1 VKRQIEVVTQDELA
15 SSYGFQRTFVDALPL
30 LVGMAFLMAGSGL
43 TATLLGVRAGLEGFS
58 PTVTGAVLSA
68 FYLGFLAGSM
78 ITPGTIWRVGHVRV
92 FAGLASLAS
101 AAVLLHVIRPEP
113 FSWFVLRA
121 VSGLCLAGLYVVT
134 ETWLN
139 GAATNRTRGGLL
151 AGYMVVVTGAMA
163 IGKLLFSVADPGG
176 YAIFVL
182 ASVLVSIAVVPVS
195 LATVSP
201 PKVSDVQRMSAGQL
215 YAAAPL
221 AVVGAWAS
229 GFSGAAIIG
238 GGGGVYASAAGLSQG
253 ETSALLFAALVG
265 ALALQVP
272 FGRWSDRT
280 DRRRVL
286 TAAAVLGSGAAVL
299 AVIVG
304 SDSIVPLAGLSTVIG
319 GVSFLLYS
327 LGNAHLNDHLEPDR
341 VVGAGAGMV
350 LAFGAGAVAGPVA
363 VSAGIDVAGPEALF
377 VLLAAS
383 YVAVAAFGA
392 WRMSVAPAVPEEE
405 RAVYSPVTM
414 GTAPTVATLAE
425 ATPEAHY
432 RGPVEEEVVATRRG
446 DLPYRIQGSG
456 PPVILLGAAADP
468 ASWDKLL
475 RAFAADGVQ
484 AVGVELRATGP
495 DDGGPLEDLLE
506 VLRDLE
512 LPSATFVGL
521 NGGAVQVAE
530 FVARHP
536 DRTDA
541 VVFAGPAL
549 PVAAEATELQGR
561 ALLVLTDDW
570 AVPYWDEPELFA
582 DTVVDFVRH
591 AVPTPSET
599 GEMRGHLHGYE
610 PSPPTEKAVGS
621 APD

>member
-1 VKRQIEVVTQDELA
+1 VRRQIELVTQDELA

-30 LVGMAFLMAGSGL
+30 LAGMAFLMAGTGL
-43 TATLLGVRAGLEGFS
+43 TSTLLGVRAGLEGFS

-78 ITPGTIWRVGHVRV
+78 ITPRTMWRVGHVRV

-101 AAVLLHVIRPEP
+101 AAVLVHVIRAEP
-113 FSWFVLRA
+113 VTWFVLRA
-121 VSGLCLAGLYVVT
+121 VSGVCLAGLYVVT

-151 AGYMVVVTGAMA
+151 AAYMVVVTGAMA

-176 YAIFVL
+176 HAAFVL

-201 PKVSDVQRMSAGQL
+201 PKLFDVKRMSLGSI
-215 YAAAPL
+215 YRAAPL
-221 AVVGAWAS
+221 AVVGAWVS

-238 GGGGVYASAAGLSQG
+238 GGGGVYATAAGLSQG

-280 DRRRVL
+280 DRRRVVI
-286 TAAAVLGSGAAVL
+286 AAALLGGGAAVL
-299 AVIVG
+299 AALVG
-304 SDSIVPLAGLSTVIG
+304 SGNIASLAALTTVVG

-327 LGNAHLNDHLEPDR
+327 LGNAHLNDHLSENQ
-341 VVGAGAGMV
+341 VVGAGAAMV
-350 LAFGAGAVAGPVA
+350 LAFGVGAVAGPVA
-363 VSAGIDVAGPEALF
+363 VSAGIDMVGPEALF
-377 VLLAAS
+377 LLLAGS

-405 RAVYSPVTM
+405 RATYAPVTM
-414 GTAPTVATLAE
+414 GTAPTVATLAD

-432 RGPVEEEVVATRRG
+432 LGPAGEEVVPTTRG
-446 DLPYRIQGSG
+446 ALTYRILGSG
-456 PPVILLGAAADP
+456 PAVVLLGAAADES
-468 ASWDKLL
+468 SWDRLL
-475 RAFAADGVQ
+475 RALAADGVL
-484 AVGVELRATGP
+484 AVGVELRAAGP
-495 DDGGPLEDLLE
+495 DDRAPLEDLLA

-512 LPSATFVGL
+512 LASATFIGL
-521 NGGAVQVAE
+521 DGGAVQVAE
-530 FVARHP
+530 FVAQHP

-549 PVAAEATELQGR
+549 PMAAEETELEGR
-561 ALLVLTDDW
+561 ALLVLTEDW
-570 AVPYWDEPELFA
+570 TVPYWDDPELFA
-582 DTVVDFVRH
+582 DTVVDFVRRV
-591 AVPTPSET
+591 VPAPADT
-599 GEMRGHLHGYE
+599 GELRGRVAGHE
-610 PSPPTEKAVGS
+610 PTEPAEDV
-621 APD
+621 AATHPE